1 MAEIQDIKVK
11 TDTATT
17 VANKPTA
24 DPIPNNDVLS
34 ISKTPITSDKTII
47 QDKTFQET
55 TLLIIT
61 DKIFPE
67 TTLQTSTVPSVETDE
82 ILHHGEEKETNEV

>member
-17 VANKPTA
+17 AVNKPTA
-24 DPIPNNDVLS
+24 DQILNSDVLS
-34 ISKTPITSDKTII
+34 ISKTPITSDRTII
-47 QDKTFQET
+47 QDKTFRET
-55 TLLIIT
+55 TPQITT
-61 DKIFPE
+61 DKTFPE
-67 TTLQTSTVPSVETDE
+67 TILQTSTVPSVETDE